1 MVNQLALNEME
12 ALDGLLP
19 EFSAIRVESVLAKLP
34 LHTLSARE
42 SKRVHIEKRG
52 NKSEVTLLWQVSPS
66 RQFGEPRYL
75 AYRLDT
81 LIVNKRLDEAGQPTP
96 KILRL
101 GSLRSICR
109 ELELSESGHNIADI
123 KQAFAQ
129 NAGATITAKI
139 TYKDKEGRQRKLE
152 AVFNRYSVVFSGE
165 TLPDGTEADGAY
177 LVMNDI
183 FQGFLNHVPM
193 RPLDFNYLRSLSPSA
208 CRFYE
213 IVSFRIYSA
222 LKYGWPRASLTY
234 SEYCEASGQ
243 NRYHTGKEVS
253 KQMYKLHKP
262 HLNSGYLAKVELE
275 KVTDPDGSLDWTI
288 WYTPGPR
295 AKDEYAR
302 FNSTQRQAPA
312 SIETSPGLL
321 PIKPSQAEELVTHFL
336 LVRFGHA
343 RRRIVDKELR
353 FAKKL
358 IEELGFEDAK
368 DAVTEAIANAVQC
381 GCKPIWMSAL
391 EKFMSQTN
399 YVVASCSGNWQLEAG
414 RETTNASLI
423 QGQQNLPLGELSNLS
438 SKVTDI

>member
-1 MVNQLALNEME
+1 MLSQSALNEVE
-12 ALDGLLP
+12 SLEGLLP

-42 SKRVHIEKRG
+42 TKRIHIEKRD
-52 NKSEVTLLWQVSPS
+52 NKSAVALLWQVSPS

-81 LIVNKRLDEAGQPTP
+81 LLINKRLDEAGQPTP
-96 KILRL
+96 KFLRL

-109 ELELSESGHNIADI
+109 ELELSESGHNIEDI
-123 KQAFAQ
+123 KRAFAQ
-129 NAGATITAKI
+129 NAGATITAKVS
-139 TYKDKEGRQRKLE
+139 YKDKEGRQRKLE

-165 TLPDGTEADGAY
+165 TLPDGTEADGVY

-222 LKYGWPRASLTY
+222 LKYGWPRASLNY

-262 HLNSGYLAKVELE
+262 HLVSGYLAKVEIE
-275 KVTDPDGSLDWTI
+275 KITDQDGKFDWTI

-295 AKDEYAR
+295 AKDEYIR
-302 FNSTQRQAPA
+302 FNLTQKQIP
-312 SIETSPGLL
+312 SIVENSSQLL
-321 PIKPSQAEELVTHFL
+321 PVSPSQSEELVTHFL
-336 LVRFGHA
+336 LVRFGQA
-343 RRRIVDKELR
+343 RRRIVEKELR
-353 FAKKL
+353 FAKAL
-358 IEELGFEDAK
+358 IAKLGFDNAK
-368 DAVTEAIANAVQC
+368 DAVTEAIANAIQS
-381 GCKPIWMSAL
+381 GHKPIWMSAL
-391 EKFMSQTN
+391 EKFLPQAD
-399 YVVASCSGNWQLEAG
+399 VGNSPLSAVHLDVNDCQLKTEKLDIKVTSAQ
-414 RETTNASLI
+414 E
-423 QGQQNLPLGELSNLS
+423 QQSLPLQY
-438 SKVTDI
+438 

>member
-1 MVNQLALNEME
+1 MVNQIALSEVE
-12 ALDGLLP
+12 TLEGLLP

-42 SKRVHIEKRG
+42 SKRVHIEKRD

-123 KQAFAQ
+123 KHAFAQ

-262 HLNSGYLAKVELE
+262 HLDSGYLAKVELE
-275 KVTDPDGSLDWTI
+275 KTPDPDGNLDWTI

-302 FNSTQRQAPA
+302 FNLTQRQTPTT
-312 SIETSPGLL
+312 IENSPGLL
-321 PIKPSQAEELVTHFL
+321 PVKPSQAEELVTHFL
-336 LVRFGHA
+336 LVRFGRA
-343 RRRIVDKELR
+343 RRRIVEKELR

-368 DAVTEAIANAVQC
+368 DAVTEAIANAVQS

-391 EKFMSQTN
+391 EKFLGRANDIVPPLSADH
-399 YVVASCSGNWQLEAG
+399 VAGGQLEAD
-414 RETTNASLI
+414 REVTKANSFQL
-423 QGQQNLPLGELSNLS
+423 QQNLPLEELN
-438 SKVTDI
+438 

>member
-1 MVNQLALNEME
+1 MLSQIALNDVES
-12 ALDGLLP
+12 LDGLLP

-42 SKRVHIEKRG
+42 TKRIHIEKRD
-52 NKSEVTLLWQVSPS
+52 NLSAIALLWQVSPS

-101 GSLRSICR
+101 GSLRSLCR
-109 ELELSESGHNIADI
+109 ELELSESGHNIEDI
-123 KQAFAQ
+123 KHAFAQ

-139 TYKDKEGRQRKLE
+139 SYKDKEGRQRKLE

-165 TLPDGTEADGAY
+165 TLPDGTEANGVY

-183 FQGFLNHVPM
+183 FQGFLNHVPT

-243 NRYHTGKEVS
+243 NRYRTGKEVS

-262 HLNSGYLAKVELE
+262 HLISGYLAKVELE
-275 KVTDPDGSLDWTI
+275 KITDPEGNLDWTI

-295 AKDEYAR
+295 AKDEYIR
-302 FNSTQRQAPA
+302 FNLTQRQTPLV
-312 SIETSPGLL
+312 IENSPQLL
-321 PIKPSQAEELVTHFL
+321 PVSPSQAEELVTHFL
-336 LVRFGHA
+336 LVRFGRA
-343 RRRIVDKELR
+343 RRRIVEKELR
-353 FAKKL
+353 FAKAL
-358 IEELGFEDAK
+358 IAKLGFEDAK
-368 DAVTEAIANAVQC
+368 DAVTEAIANAVQS
-381 GCKPIWMSAL
+381 GYKPIWMSAL
-391 EKFMSQTN
+391 EKFLGQFGELNSHLSAERSDGCQQGTDK
-399 YVVASCSGNWQLEAG
+399 QIT
-414 RETTNASLI
+414 ETMLY
-423 QGQQNLPLGELSNLS
+423 QEQQNLPL
-438 SKVTDI
+438 